1 MNAMRAMKARTV
13 EQVRWRS
20 ISVPDDIRSQARI
33 HRMQAIAY
41 RRICGAGLWDTSMM
55 FQDRRSWE
63 TLGHQVEPA
72 TRPQQFIEDAMEM
85 AVGLGYQRARL
96 CQRSRAELGCH
107 GLGQGDRNARQAVE
121 RCDSSG
127 HTCETKKT

>member
-1 MNAMRAMKARTV
+1 
-13 EQVRWRS
+13 
-20 ISVPDDIRSQARI
+20 
-33 HRMQAIAY
+33 MQAIAY

-107 GLGQGDRNARQAVE
+107 ALGQGDLNARQAVE

>member
-41 RRICGAGLWDTSMM
+41 RRMCGTGLWDTWMM

-63 TLGHQVEPA
+63 TLGRQVEPA
-72 TRPQQFIEDAMEM
+72 TRPQQFIEDVMEM

-96 CQRSRAELGCH
+96 CQRSRAELVFN
-107 GLGQGDRNARQAVE
+107 GLGQSAA
-121 RCDSSG
+121 SS
-127 HTCETKKT
+127 